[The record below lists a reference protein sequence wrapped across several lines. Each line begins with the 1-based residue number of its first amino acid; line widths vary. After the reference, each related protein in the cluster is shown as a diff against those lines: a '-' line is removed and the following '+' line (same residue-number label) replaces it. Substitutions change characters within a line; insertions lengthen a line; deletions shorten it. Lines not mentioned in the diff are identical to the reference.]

1 MAGWDRANGRR
12 RDAAGGGDSGVHGRD
27 LALGPVR
34 LGRGFWLGSGRI
46 VASEIET
53 PSTMYSGRPCVM
65 YVSESG
71 VK

>member
-1 MAGWDRANGRR
+1 MTLTPRANMAGWDRANGRR

-46 VASEIET
+46 FASEIET
-53 PSTMYSGRPCVM
+53 PSTCMLANLV
-65 YVSESG
+65 
-71 VK
+71 